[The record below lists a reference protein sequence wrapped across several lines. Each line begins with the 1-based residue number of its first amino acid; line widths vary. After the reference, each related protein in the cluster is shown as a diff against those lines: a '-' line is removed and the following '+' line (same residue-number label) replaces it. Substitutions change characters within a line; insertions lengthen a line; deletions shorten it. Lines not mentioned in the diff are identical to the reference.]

1 MKGFYDGKNLHL
13 CLFSSTFR
21 TKNILIMSTNSH
33 VSRRWTAAFA
43 IILLLPA
50 LILFIIWSSIGLRYS
65 GIGEGQQL
73 DTYMS
78 YFPSWLQDMKA
89 LHGISIVS
97 CILAIVFA
105 ARSFKKRL
113 LSVRVLMLMTVLIA
127 IFILLFDIYQII

>member
-1 MKGFYDGKNLHL
+1 
-13 CLFSSTFR
+13 
-21 TKNILIMSTNSH
+21 MSTNSH

-43 IILLLPA
+43 ILLLLPA
-50 LILFIIWSSIGLRYS
+50 LILFIIWSSIGLRSS

-73 DTYMS
+73 DTYMN
-78 YFPSWLQDMKA
+78 YFPSWLQDMKI

-97 CILAIVFA
+97 CILAIVLA